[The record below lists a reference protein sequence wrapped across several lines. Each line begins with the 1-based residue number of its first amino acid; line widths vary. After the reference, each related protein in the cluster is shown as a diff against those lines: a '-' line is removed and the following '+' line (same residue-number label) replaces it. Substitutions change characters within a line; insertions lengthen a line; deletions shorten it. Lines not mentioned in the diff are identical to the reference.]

1 MTNEQR
7 AAHIVDVLT
16 TEFGQL
22 MALDPAA
29 FRRKF
34 RKMAASPFAFY
45 RGSASL
51 FYADMTGEYADDR
64 FLDERTSRV
73 WIHGDLHAE
82 NFGTYMNGSGELVF
96 NVNDFDEAYVG
107 PFSWDLKRFAASVAL
122 IGYAKALSD
131 DVIGELVGRFAD
143 AYLTELRAIAAGGD
157 DAIGSI
163 TLANATGVLRT
174 VLQQA
179 RLNTRVDLLDE
190 QTTIDNYERRFSIG
204 DGVFEIDEERR
215 GDVCAAFEQ
224 YLSTLPEYLAHQR
237 PIATNIKDVVL
248 RKGVG
253 IGSAGL
259 PSYNLLLEG
268 HTQALEND
276 VVIYMKQAQVPAVAR
291 HIPTRRS
298 AATSSTRATVRP
310 SRSAR
315 CRRTPTRG
323 WASPSSTASASSSPR
338 SPRTPPTS
346 TGPTS
351 TSRRSSTGVV
361 GDLGRA
367 VARMHSVADDESS
380 HDLVDFSTEEAIVA
394 AIDKDEQAFV
404 DPPGRVRPRV
414 RRTRPAGP
422 PALRRPLPQ
431 RPGPRPLRPLH
442 GPHPDGPAVRGVAQL
457 VAGRPVD
464 AQRQV
469 GAGLGHVQLEAARR
483 RRCRAGDGAGRG
495 LAGRGERR
503 GARSRAGADHDVALH
518 PLRDGRRR
526 QRVGLL
532 E

>member
-51 FYADMTGEYADDR
+51 FYADMTGDYADDR

-107 PFSWDLKRFAASVAL
+107 PFSWDLKRFSASVAL

-131 DVIGELVGRFAD
+131 DVIGGLVGRFAD

-163 TLANATGVLRT
+163 TLANATGVLRN

-179 RLNTRVDLLDE
+179 RLNTRVDLLKE
-190 QTTIDNYERRFSIG
+190 QTTIDNYERRFSVG
-204 DGVFEIDEERR
+204 DGIFEVDEARR
-215 GDVCAAFEQ
+215 GDVRGAFDR
-224 YLSTLPEYLAHQR
+224 YLTTLPDYLAHQR

-259 PSYNLLLEG
+259 PSYNVLLEG

-276 VVIYMKQAQVPAVAR
+276 VIIYMKQAQVPAVAR
-291 HIPTRRS
+291 HIPDEKVRGYFQHQGHRTAESQRALQAHADPWLGFTELDGIGQLVAEVS
-298 AATSSTRATVRP
+298 PYSSDLD
-310 SRSAR
+310 
-315 CRRTPTRG
+315 
-323 WASPSSTASASSSPR
+323 WADVNEQEDLE
-338 SPRTPPTS
+338 
-346 TGPTS
+346 GI
-351 TSRRSSTGVV
+351 V
-361 GDLGRA
+361 GDLGHA

-380 HDLVDFSTEEAIVA
+380 HDLVDFSTEESIVA
-394 AIDKDEQAFV
+394 AIDKDEPAFV
-404 DPPGRVRPRV
+404 THLVEFAHEYGVRARQDHQLFVDLFRNGRV
-414 RRTRPAGP
+414 
-422 PALRRPLPQ
+422 
-431 RPGPRPLRPLH
+431 PGL
-442 GPHPDGPAVRGVAQL
+442 
-457 VAGRPVD
+457 
-464 AQRQV
+464 
-469 GAGLGHVQLEAARR
+469 
-483 RRCRAGDGAGRG
+483 
-495 LAGRGERR
+495 
-503 GARSRAGADHDVALH
+503 
-518 PLRDGRRR
+518 
-526 QRVGLL
+526 
-532 E
+532 